1 MAQLN
6 FNAAAFQSPSF
17 DALPPGVYE
26 AVIAAS
32 EMRPT
37 KAGNGVGINLTF
49 EIISEGAGK
58 GRKLWTWINY
68 QNPNL
73 VAQQIGQEELAKIC
87 KAVGVSNLT
96 ATEQLH
102 NIPLMITVALDKND
116 TTKNVVKSY
125 KAKGATGA
133 HVASAV
139 DDGTPPW
146 RR

>member
-6 FNAAAFQSPSF
+6 FNAAAIETTSF
-17 DALPPGVYE
+17 DAIPSGVYE
-26 AVIAAS
+26 AVISAS

-68 QNPNL
+68 QNPNS

-125 KAKGATGA
+125 KAKGATGT

>member
-1 MAQLN
+1 M
-6 FNAAAFQSPSF
+6 
-17 DALPPGVYE
+17 
-26 AVIAAS
+26 
-32 EMRPT
+32 
-37 KAGNGVGINLTF
+37 
-49 EIISEGAGK
+49 
-58 GRKLWTWINY
+58 
-68 QNPNL
+68 
-73 VAQQIGQEELAKIC
+73 AKIC